1 MENSRSTT
9 LQLIYLNTAFAVI
22 GCLAALSAVLLILLT
37 KAYHQYV
44 HRLQL
49 YLAILCLGFAA
60 AVGLETLPVST
71 DVNATVT
78 VREGWGDACVA
89 IGCIVQYFGFSL
101 TFCML
106 WICAY
111 VFMVAVCQI
120 QLRRLRHEISG
131 LVIVLTLPTLVT
143 WIPLIHGSYGLG
155 RVWCWTPAD
164 HDRYTAGFQ
173 LGLSKGLTVLLHTI
187 SLFLVF
193 TAVVK
198 FCKGLSN
205 TRDELEQTS
214 YRVAL
219 KEVLPLTIFPSFSS
233 IANVISAT
241 KGIVD
246 VATVGPDDANIS
258 EMVVLCAI
266 PVFMLS
272 LPLSLLPHRRIRCNL
287 CRRPVQFTESHS
299 TDLEL
304 SHQISKMNETEPL
317 FGATVTA

>member
-37 KAYHQYV
+37 RAYHQYV

-89 IGCIVQYFGFSL
+89 IGCIVQYFAFSL

-111 VFMVAVCQI
+111 VFTVAVCRM
-120 QLRRLRHEISG
+120 QLRRLRYEISG
-131 LVIVLTLPTLVT
+131 LVIVLTLPTLVA

-173 LGLSKGLTVLLHTI
+173 LGLSKGLIGLLHTI
-187 SLFLVF
+187 SLILVF
-193 TAVVK
+193 TAVIK
-198 FCKGLSN
+198 FCKGLFN
-205 TRDELEQTS
+205 TRDELEQTT

-219 KEVLPLTIFPSFSS
+219 KEVLPLTIFPSFIS
-233 IANVISAT
+233 IANLISAT

-246 VATVGPDDANIS
+246 VATVDPDDANIS
-258 EMVVLCAI
+258 DMVVLCAI
-266 PVFMLS
+266 QVFMLS

-287 CRRPVQFTESHS
+287 CRRPVQSAESYS
-299 TDLEL
+299 TEL
-304 SHQISKMNETEPL
+304 SQQT
-317 FGATVTA
+317 

>member
-1 MENSRSTT
+1 M
-9 LQLIYLNTAFAVI
+9 
-22 GCLAALSAVLLILLT
+22 
-37 KAYHQYV
+37 
-44 HRLQL
+44 
-49 YLAILCLGFAA
+49 
-60 AVGLETLPVST
+60 
-71 DVNATVT
+71 
-78 VREGWGDACVA
+78 
-89 IGCIVQYFGFSL
+89 
-101 TFCML
+101 
-106 WICAY
+106 
-111 VFMVAVCQI
+111 
-120 QLRRLRHEISG
+120 
-131 LVIVLTLPTLVT
+131 LTLPTLVA

-155 RVWCWTPAD
+155 GVWCSIKATSGAD

-193 TAVVK
+193 TAVIK

-266 PVFMLS
+266 QVFMLS
-272 LPLSLLPHRRIRCNL
+272 LPLSLLLHRRIRCDL
-287 CRRPVQFTESHS
+287 CRRPVQSSESHS

-304 SHQISKMNETEPL
+304 SQQISKINETEPL